1 MDICT
6 SNDSEIISVWKVGMG
21 TNLYPLQLSIV
32 NDLILGL
39 RLDHHNVS
47 HLCTRAGADTGLFD
61 VAVSCAARELD
72 TGGTYRTRLI
82 AVKKPRPVPD
92 VVAADAAADDNLL
105 HLSRTQFLSCT
116 VKLLFGSSAH
126 SRDFNRPSSPL
137 SVFDSFT
144 KSPTSSENS
153 NFLG

>member
-1 MDICT
+1 
-6 SNDSEIISVWKVGMG
+6 MG

-47 HLCTRAGADTGLFD
+47 HLCTRAGADSGLFD

-82 AVKKPRPVPD
+82 AVPD
-92 VVAADAAADDNLL
+92 VDGLVYNYGNSVCENFSGDAKNVLNF
-105 HLSRTQFLSCT
+105 SKR
-116 VKLLFGSSAH
+116 AH
-126 SRDFNRPSSPL
+126 
-137 SVFDSFT
+137 
-144 KSPTSSENS
+144 
-153 NFLG
+153 